1 MRGEWVG
8 KIAAR
13 SGNARHPRLA
23 MGRLRWRDR
32 ELQDLRP
39 LHRLTRIVRAALA
52 LALLPA
58 AAVFAAEPYPAK
70 PVRWISPVAAGGAG
84 DLIAR
89 SIAPRLGEI
98 WGQQVIVD
106 NRPGAGGTL
115 GMGMAARVP
124 PDGYT
129 LVLGVSSFVVV
140 APGIYPKLSYDTVRD
155 FTPITQ
161 ILSGPL
167 VLVAHPSFPP
177 RTVAEV
183 ISLARARP
191 EAISYGSPGN
201 GSVGHLASE
210 MFRSMSGTR
219 MIHIPYRGA
228 PPAYADLLAGQIT
241 IYMGTMTAALPL
253 IKAGRLKA
261 LATTGLVRE
270 RLLPEV
276 PTVAE
281 SGLKD
286 FEVLTWYGVLAPV
299 GVPSAIVGKI
309 HADVT
314 RVIRL
319 PEIQAQFANEGGE
332 VVANTP
338 EQFAA
343 VIGRELVK
351 WSKVAKDSGAKV
363 D

>member
-1 MRGEWVG
+1 MFPNVF
-8 KIAAR
+8 
-13 SGNARHPRLA
+13 
-23 MGRLRWRDR
+23 
-32 ELQDLRP
+32 ELIR
-39 LHRLTRIVRAALA
+39 ALA
-52 LALLPA
+52 CVKYAKLLLAFSF
-58 AAVFAAEPYPAK
+58 VFPVVAAEPYPAK
-70 PVRWISPVAAGGAG
+70 PVRWITPVAAGGAG

-106 NRPGAGGTL
+106 NRAGAGGTL

-124 PDGYT
+124 SDGYT
-129 LVLGVSSFVVV
+129 LVLGVSSYVVV
-140 APGIYPKLSYDTVRD
+140 APGIYPKLAYDPVRD
-155 FTPITQ
+155 FAPITQ

-183 ISLARARP
+183 IRLAHSKP
-191 EAISYGSPGN
+191 DAISYGSPGN
-201 GSVGHLASE
+201 GSIGHLASE

-261 LATTGLVRE
+261 LATTGLARE

-281 SGLKD
+281 SGLKN
-286 FEVLTWYGVLAPV
+286 FEVLTWYGVMAPA
-299 GVPSAIVGKI
+299 GVPAAIVGKI

-351 WSKVAKDSGAKV
+351 WSKVAKDAGAKV